1 MASITIRNIP
11 DELLDKIKERAKR
24 QRRSLN
30 NEIIKILE
38 DSQNANKTTREGLIG
53 FFEEHSFD
61 QDYIDGV
68 EEAIKS
74 RTYGRDISFE

>member
-24 QRRSLN
+24 ERRSLN

-38 DSQNANKTTREGLIG
+38 DSATDKESILKFIENWEVDEGFMKSLDDIKKT
-53 FFEEHSFD
+53 
-61 QDYIDGV
+61 
-68 EEAIKS
+68 
-74 RTYGRDISFE
+74 RTSGKNITLDDR